1 MPKTVEEILKEEGV
15 IKPQPKEDREKIKVE
30 EEIDLRK
37 IVMSIE
43 KLQTQIEGFKD
54 MREQNDEK
62 VRELTEKIGEIRSMF
77 FQRESLIK
85 ETETKVKMLDDVVS
99 DINPQKY
106 MKELEK
112 SKQEILEAQ
121 AKVEKVE
128 VAEKDISNSLS
139 ALRQTMQN
147 IKSVENLEKMLN
159 EVKENVTKS
168 RVLKDDIDRMAAK
181 SERFY
186 LEMEGRIKEFI
197 EIKAK
202 ADKIDDLT
210 KELTRSIDAINI
222 RLTGFITKSDV
233 EDLKKNVNSIFSSN
247 KDYIESKLK
256 ELGSFLDL
264 PSEEINNRI
273 NQLKKRR
280 VEVSNLLMSIEEQ
293 YRKAFISQKT
303 YDEVKQRNENIIK
316 QIEQELDQLQ
326 SGERFSLKSLPSII
340 GRIED
345 TTTNLERRLDD
356 FEKTTDESFKALNSE
371 SNLTNVTEVI
381 KIQTNMLDDMVRK
394 IKEMNDKISKI
405 VGGLNSFEYRI
416 KFFEVLDNLVRVDD
430 SNDITFY
437 INGLE
442 DLISSMKIANMW
454 DNHREKLTLNL
465 LADISTNWRKYGYNE
480 IAKVFE
486 DEIEKIKSLE
496 TNKVMLKY

>member
-15 IKPQPKEDREKIKVE
+15 IKPRPQEDKEKIKVE

-43 KLQTQIEGFKD
+43 KLQTQLETFKD
-54 MREQNDEK
+54 TREQNDEK
-62 VRELTEKIGEIRSMF
+62 IRELTEKIGEIRSMF

-85 ETETKVKMLDDVVS
+85 ETETKVKMLDDIVS

-112 SKQEILEAQ
+112 SKQELLEAQ

-128 VAEKDISNSLS
+128 VAERDIASSLS
-139 ALRQTMQN
+139 TLRQTMQN
-147 IKSVENLEKMLN
+147 IKSVENLEKMLD

-168 RVLKDDIDRMAAK
+168 RGLKDDIDRMAAK

-210 KELTRSIDAINI
+210 KELARSLDSINI
-222 RLTGFITKSDV
+222 RLTGFVTKSDI
-233 EDLKKNVNSIFSSN
+233 EDLKKNVNSIISSN

-264 PSEEINNRI
+264 PSEEIATRA

-280 VEVSNLLMSIEEQ
+280 VEVSNLLMSIEGQ
-293 YRKAFISQKT
+293 YKKAFISQKT
-303 YDEVKQRNENIIK
+303 YDEVKQKNENILR
-316 QIEQELDQLQ
+316 QVEEELSQLE
-326 SGERFSLKSLPSII
+326 SGEKFSLKSLPSII
-340 GRIED
+340 SKLED
-345 TTTNLERRLDD
+345 ITNNLDRRFED
-356 FEKTTDESFKALNSE
+356 FQKTTDESFKALSSE
-371 SNLTNVTEVI
+371 SNLANITEVV
-381 KIQTNMLDDMVRK
+381 KIQTNMLDDVVRK
-394 IKEMNDKISKI
+394 MKEMNDKFSNIAT
-405 VGGLNSFEYRI
+405 GLNSFEYRI
-416 KFFEVLDNLVRVDD
+416 KFFEILDSLVRADN
-430 SNDITFY
+430 SRDITFY
-437 INGLE
+437 MTGLE
-442 DLISSMKIANMW
+442 DLISSMKIIKLWNE
-454 DNHREKLTLNL
+454 HRENLTLNL
-465 LADISTNWRKYGYNE
+465 LADIATNWRRYGYNE
-480 IAKVFE
+480 IAKVFD

-496 TNKVMLKY
+496 TNKIMLKY

>member
-1 MPKTVEEILKEEGV
+1 L
-15 IKPQPKEDREKIKVE
+15 
-30 EEIDLRK
+30 
-37 IVMSIE
+37 
-43 KLQTQIEGFKD
+43 
-54 MREQNDEK
+54 
-62 VRELTEKIGEIRSMF
+62 
-77 FQRESLIK
+77 
-85 ETETKVKMLDDVVS
+85 
-99 DINPQKY
+99 
-106 MKELEK
+106 
-112 SKQEILEAQ
+112 
-121 AKVEKVE
+121 
-128 VAEKDISNSLS
+128 
-139 ALRQTMQN
+139 QN
-147 IKSVENLEKMLN
+147 IKSVENLEKMLD

-202 ADKIDDLT
+202 ADKTDDLT

-280 VEVSNLLMSIEEQ
+280 VEVSNLLMSIEDQ

-303 YDEVKQRNENIIK
+303 YDEVKQKNENIIK
-316 QIEQELDQLQ
+316 QIEEELDQLQ

-340 GRIED
+340 GRIKD

-371 SNLTNVTEVI
+371 SNLTNVTEVV
-381 KIQTNMLDDMVRK
+381 KIQTNMLDDVVRK

-416 KFFEVLDNLVRVDD
+416 KFFEVLDSLVRVDD

-442 DLISSMKIANMW
+442 DLISSMKVVNIW
-454 DNHREKLTLNL
+454 DRHREKLTLNL
-465 LADISTNWRKYGYNE
+465 LADIATNWRKYGYNE

>member
-15 IKPQPKEDREKIKVE
+15 IKPTPQEDKEKIKVE

-43 KLQTQIEGFKD
+43 KLQTQVDTFKD
-54 MREQNDEK
+54 VREQNDERI
-62 VRELTEKIGEIRSMF
+62 RELTEKMGEIRSMF

-85 ETETKVKMLDDVVS
+85 ETETKVKMLDDIVS

-128 VAEKDISNSLS
+128 VAERDISNSLS
-139 ALRQTMQN
+139 TLRQTMQN
-147 IKSVENLEKMLN
+147 IKSVENLEKMLD

-202 ADKIDDLT
+202 ADKTDDLT

-280 VEVSNLLMSIEEQ
+280 VEVSNLLMSIEDQ

-303 YDEVKQRNENIIK
+303 YDEVKQKNENIIK
-316 QIEQELDQLQ
+316 QIEEELDQLQ

-340 GRIED
+340 GRIKD

-371 SNLTNVTEVI
+371 SNLTNVTEVV
-381 KIQTNMLDDMVRK
+381 KIQTNMLDDVVRK

-416 KFFEVLDNLVRVDD
+416 KFFEVLDSLVRIDD

-442 DLISSMKIANMW
+442 DLISSMKVVNIW
-454 DNHREKLTLNL
+454 DRHREKLTLNL
-465 LADISTNWRKYGYNE
+465 LADIATNWRKYGYNE